1 MSGFGKKSTAY
12 ICYLIVNAWW
22 YLSCLAGILLPA
34 LLTYG
39 YFQDPQSDTIIGINV
54 PLADSMVALKNS
66 EQYQHITVDSAS
78 GQVDFSYLL
87 QNNPTLYIAW
97 ALFFCVVLALVI
109 YGIYQLRKLLKSS
122 LNNAIF
128 TEQNV
133 GRIKTIAVIII
144 LIDPLRWVQHHF
156 MFKTLGNIV
165 PPETANIRI
174 GLPMVGDDW
183 TFIVM
188 GLLVFT
194 LAAVFEKGNE
204 MYQELKLTV

>member
-12 ICYLIVNAWW
+12 ICFLIVNAWW
-22 YLSCLAGILLPA
+22 YLSCLAGILLPS
-34 LLTYG
+34 LLIYG
-39 YFQDPQSDTIIGINV
+39 YFQNPQPDTIMGINV

-66 EQYQHITVDSAS
+66 DQYQHIIVDSVS
-78 GQVDFSYLL
+78 GQVDLSYLL
-87 QNNPTLYIAW
+87 QNNPGMYIAW
-97 ALFFCVVLALVI
+97 ALFFCVVLALFI
-109 YGIYQLRKLLKSS
+109 YGIYQLRNLLKASV
-122 LNNAIF
+122 NDAIF
-128 TEQNV
+128 TKQNV
-133 GRIKTIAVIII
+133 GRIKIIAVIIM
-144 LIDPLRWVQHHF
+144 LVDPLRWIQHHF
-156 MFKTLGNIV
+156 MYKTLGNIM
-165 PPETANIRI
+165 PPETVDIRI